1 MIYTG
6 SVNTGSFE
14 ILSGSVVPCCRKN
27 RLLACARGIGND
39 TDAAYG
45 TCRVNG
51 VGDRSL
57 HRVGVLNIGVT
68 VVPNFVC
75 GIVNII
81 GSAVK
86 MPGKG
91 RPVPMNLIFICGYT
105 VFRFGFR

>member
-1 MIYTG
+1 M
-6 SVNTGSFE
+6 
-14 ILSGSVVPCCRKN
+14 LPQN

-39 TDAAYG
+39 ADAADLGG
-45 TCRVNG
+45 TGDG

-91 RPVPMNLIFICGYT
+91 RPVPMNLILYVVTLFS
-105 VFRFGFR
+105 VLDSVER

>member
-1 MIYTG
+1 MP
-6 SVNTGSFE
+6 E
-14 ILSGSVVPCCRKN
+14 RLCCSMLPQKSPG
-27 RLLACARGIGND
+27 LACARGIGND
-39 TDAAYG
+39 ADAADLGG
-45 TCRVNG
+45 TGDG